1 MKPQP
6 PCGRH
11 CPKRCAVPNCHD
23 PAICG
28 DWAAYQD
35 ALTSFNRNV
44 LAGRR
49 SARDYAMCGAIMYA
63 SAKMNKNERRESS
76 HDAG

>member
-49 SARDYAMCGAIMYA
+49 SARDYAHVR
-63 SAKMNKNERRESS
+63 SNHVRVRKNEQKRKEREQS
-76 HDAG
+76 

>member
-35 ALTSFNRNV
+35 ALAVFNRNV
-44 LAGRR
+44 LTGRR
-49 SARDYAMCGAIMYA
+49 SERDYDRVR
-63 SAKMNKNERRESS
+63 SNHVRVRKNEQKRKEREQS
-76 HDAG
+76 

>member
-11 CPKRCAVPNCHD
+11 CPKRCVVPNCHD

-35 ALTSFNRNV
+35 ALAEFNRNV
-44 LAGRR
+44 QIGRR
-49 SARDYAMCGAIMYA
+49 SARDYDHVRSGHVRIR
-63 SAKMNKNERRESS
+63 SKERKRKEEERP
-76 HDAG
+76 

>member
-35 ALTSFNRNV
+35 AIAEFNRTV
-44 LAGRR
+44 KTGRR
-49 SARDYAMCGAIMYA
+49 SMQDVDIVRKGPGRALRKKRGSDQ
-63 SAKMNKNERRESS
+63 KT
-76 HDAG
+76 